1 MKKTQKKYDIL
12 IIGAG
17 AAGMAAAVTAA
28 EQAPGARILVL
39 EKKEEPGKK
48 ILATGNGRCNLS
60 NRNCPGFPEI
70 RSFFRR
76 LGVLT
81 REEEGRVYPYT
92 DDARDVRDALTDRM
106 DRLGVKCITG
116 AAVTGIRPQEP
127 GKPFSVIWN
136 GRETPADQVLLA
148 AGGKAGPAFGTT
160 GDGGKLAGSLGHRV
174 TRLAPVL
181 SAVETKENVSRAA
194 GVRVPAEVT
203 VWSSENAVFRER
215 GELQITKYG
224 ISGIVVF
231 NASRYLT
238 IPEGKNL
245 KNGFDDYTI
254 RVDLAPDLDR
264 ARIHALLTEERNLR
278 PGRPPLRV
286 LLRRNLADLLWEQA
300 GGRVPEAAE
309 LLKNWELHPKGVK
322 GWDFAQVTKGG
333 VPENEV
339 ERATMQ
345 SVFVPGLYLAG
356 EVLDY
361 DGPCGGYNLQ
371 HAWETGIRA
380 GRAMAARFS
389 EKESV
394 RSDRRNEAR

>member
-1 MKKTQKKYDIL
+1 MKTAQKKYDIL

-17 AAGMAAAVTAA
+17 AAGMAAAVTAG
-28 EQAPGARILVL
+28 ERAPGARILVL

-70 RSFFRR
+70 RSFFRH
-76 LGVLT
+76 LGILT
-81 REEEGRVYPYT
+81 REEEGRIYPYT
-92 DDARDVRDALTDRM
+92 EDARDVRDALKDRM
-106 DRLGVKCITG
+106 DQLGVECITG
-116 AAVTGIRPQEP
+116 AAVTGIRPPEP
-127 GKPFSVIWN
+127 GKPFRITWK
-136 GRETPADQVLLA
+136 GGETHADQVLLA

-160 GDGGKLAGSLGHRV
+160 GDGGKLAGSMGHRV

-181 SAVETKENVSRAA
+181 SAVETKEDLSRAA
-194 GVRVPAEVT
+194 GVRTPAEVG
-203 VWSSENAVFRER
+203 VWSAEDPVFRER

-231 NASRYLT
+231 NASRCLT

-245 KNGFDDYTI
+245 RNGFDDYTI
-254 RVDLAPDLDR
+254 RVDLAPDMKPEQVR
-264 ARIHALLTEERNLR
+264 TMLTEEKALR
-278 PGRPPLRV
+278 PDRTPLRV
-286 LLRRNLADLLWEQA
+286 LLRRNLADFLWEQA
-300 GGRVPEAAE
+300 GERVSEAAE
-309 LLKNWELHPKGVK
+309 LLKNWPLHPKGVK

-339 ERATMQ
+339 DRTTMQ

-380 GRAMAARFS
+380 GRAMAVRFS
-389 EKESV
+389 GEE
-394 RSDRRNEAR
+394 